1 MKDLL
6 HQEDVRDL
14 VRDAY
19 RGIDTPAGAGA
30 VLYDGAQLAAIPAGA
45 EEWSMGVGNPV
56 RWAQLQAGEDVID
69 IGSGGGI
76 DTMLAAREVGPGGTV
91 TGVDLLPEM
100 VDRARH
106 HAVQAGLPN
115 CRFIEGQMEALPL
128 ADDSTDVV
136 ISNGVVNLSPRKTRV
151 MYEIHRV
158 LRAGG
163 RVSLTDI
170 IVDTDL
176 PTEIMTHPSAWAG

>member
-19 RGIDTPAGAGA
+19 RGIASAEAAGA
-30 VLYDGAQLAAIPAGA
+30 VLYDQRELATIPDGAQ
-45 EEWSMGVGNPV
+45 EWSMGVGNPV
-56 RWAQLQAGEDVID
+56 RWAMVQPGEDVVD
-69 IGSGGGI
+69 VGCGGGI
-76 DTMLAAREVGPGGTV
+76 DTMLAAHAVGPGGTV

-106 HAVQAGLPN
+106 HAAEAGLSN
-115 CRFIEGQMEALPL
+115 CRFVEGQMEALPL
-128 ADDSTDVV
+128 VDGSADVLV
-136 ISNGVVNLSPRKTRV
+136 SNGVVNLSPRKTRAL
-151 MYEIHRV
+151 YEIHRV
-158 LRAGG
+158 VRRGG
-163 RVSLTDI
+163 RISLSDI

>member
-19 RGIDTPAGAGA
+19 RGIDSPAAAGA
-30 VLYDGAQLAAIPAGA
+30 VLYDPGQLAAIPDGA

-56 RWAQLQAGEDVID
+56 RWAQPQPGEDVVD
-69 IGSGGGI
+69 VGCGGGI
-76 DTMLAAREVGPGGTV
+76 DSVLAGRTVGPDGTV

-100 VDRARH
+100 VQRARQ
-106 HAVQAGLPN
+106 HAVEAGLSN
-115 CRFIEGQMEALPL
+115 CRFVQGEMEALPL
-128 ADDSTDVV
+128 EDDTADVLV
-136 ISNGVVNLSPRKTRV
+136 SNGVVNLSPRKTRAL
-151 MYEIHRV
+151 YEIYRV
-158 LRAGG
+158 LRSGG
-163 RVSLTDI
+163 RISLADI
-170 IVDTDL
+170 VVDTDL